1 MARKSRRLPP
11 VHPGEILREDL
22 MDPLGLSINGLARNL
37 RVPVTRMSEIVN
49 RRRSMTADTA
59 LRLARYF
66 GSSPQFWM
74 NLQAAYDLDLV
85 ARASAERIERDVHPR
100 EAA

>member
-1 MARKSRRLPP
+1 
-11 VHPGEILREDL
+11 

-37 RVPVTRMSEIVN
+37 RVPVARMSEIVN

-59 LRLARYF
+59 LRLARYC
-66 GSSPQFWM
+66 GSSPRFWM
-74 NLQAAYDLDLV
+74 NLRAAYDLDLV